1 MTTKKASIQTVAETI
16 GSYKHL
22 TKVEQALVIGFI
34 QGLTSRP
41 TTQQSEKQPA

>member
-1 MTTKKASIQTVAETI
+1 MTTKTVSIQTVVKTI
-16 GSYKHL
+16 TSYKPL